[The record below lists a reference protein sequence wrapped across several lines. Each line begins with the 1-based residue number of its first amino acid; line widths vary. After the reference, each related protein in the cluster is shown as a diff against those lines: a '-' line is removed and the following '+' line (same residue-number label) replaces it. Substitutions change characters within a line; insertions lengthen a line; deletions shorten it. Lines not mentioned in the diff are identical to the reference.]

1 MQRPL
6 LVLRYTRYSG
16 LVAFG
21 GRLSLLEVLEVLE
34 VVLLGVPVL
43 VFEFVGVDFL
53 AGADPGVE
61 RGRLGRFDLLEDV
74 LGVDVMVIRV
84 FHRARESARRHRLSM
99 RSSFSLRY
107 KPSKNL

>member
-1 MQRPL
+1 M
-6 LVLRYTRYSG
+6 
-16 LVAFG
+16 
-21 GRLSLLEVLEVLE
+21 LE
-34 VVLLGVPVL
+34 VVLLGVPVV
-43 VFEFVGVDFL
+43 VFKFVGVDFL

-74 LGVDVMVIRV
+74 LGVDVLVIGMI
-84 FHRARESARRHRLSM
+84 HGARESARRRSQSM